1 MKKKV
6 VALLMGAVLA
16 FSLTA
21 CGNEDTP
28 ASASSASESS
38 AEESKQESVSEEST
52 EQPTVPEETVV
63 IRYGTHWVNELD
75 PNHVDDV
82 TGEYTM
88 SEANRQA
95 ALQALEKVKQELN
108 VEFEFI
114 QYSGDVR
121 NDLMTSVLAG
131 KPATLRISGAARK
144 EPYWRRTCCSSW
156 MTMQTSS
163 RMRNPH
169 GCSMTSCTD
178 IIIC

>member
-1 MKKKV
+1 
-6 VALLMGAVLA
+6 MGAVLA

-21 CGNEDTP
+21 CGNEDAP

-38 AEESKQESVSEEST
+38 VEESKQESVSEEST

-121 NDLMTSVLAG
+121 NDLMTS
-131 KPATLRISGAARK
+131 
-144 EPYWRRTCCSSW
+144 
-156 MTMQTSS
+156 
-163 RMRNPH
+163 
-169 GCSMTSCTD
+169 CTD